1 MHLRIVAATLLTAS
15 LAFSEARLSSIGT
28 TLPPH
33 LRSYTK
39 PPAAKTRI
47 KTSVD
52 DFALWID
59 ETKWRQEKSD
69 TPGLLIFSHV
79 NGEVG
84 ALIISGRNGIPTT
97 VLRDTILKRA
107 REDDPNSHITFEE
120 SRTVNGRQVL
130 ALEISTTMEGE
141 LYKFFGYYYGGASGS
156 IAVIGVIPG
165 TVFTRTVG
173 EVTEFLNGLEISDQ
187 EVPSSAN
194 RDAMS
199 DPGLLF
205 VNSKVS
211 MMYDPKKW
219 NQGRSDEFGR
229 FK

>member
-1 MHLRIVAATLLTAS
+1 MHFRIVAATLLTAS
-15 LAFSEARLSSIGT
+15 LAYSQAGPSSLGAT
-28 TLPPH
+28 PPPQ

-97 VLRDTILKRA
+97 VLRDPILNRA
-107 REDDPNSHITFEE
+107 REDNPNAT
-120 SRTVNGRQVL
+120 
-130 ALEISTTMEGE
+130 
-141 LYKFFGYYYGGASGS
+141 
-156 IAVIGVIPG
+156 
-165 TVFTRTVG
+165 
-173 EVTEFLNGLEISDQ
+173 
-187 EVPSSAN
+187 
-194 RDAMS
+194 
-199 DPGLLF
+199 
-205 VNSKVS
+205 
-211 MMYDPKKW
+211 
-219 NQGRSDEFGR
+219 
-229 FK
+229 